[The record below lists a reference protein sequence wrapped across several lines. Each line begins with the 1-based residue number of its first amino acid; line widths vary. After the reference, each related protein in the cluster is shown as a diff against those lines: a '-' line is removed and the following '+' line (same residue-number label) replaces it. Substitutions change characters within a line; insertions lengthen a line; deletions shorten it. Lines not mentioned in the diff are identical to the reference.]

1 MKKINRNFFKPFMFI
16 CVGLMAVMLMGAAN
30 PYDPP
35 GAPGKPEM
43 VDVGNDWCTIKF
55 TPPTSDGGSPIQG
68 YRIGWRYKGGTW
80 NTTPADKL
88 LPGYKVTITGLRE
101 GSEVEFRV
109 SAVNKAGE
117 GPPSDASGFFYIK
130 D

>member
-16 CVGLMAVMLMGAAN
+16 CVGLMAVMLMSAAE

-35 GAPGKPEM
+35 GKPGM
-43 VDVGNDWCTIKF
+43 VDVGNDYCTIKF
-55 TPPTSDGGSPIQG
+55 TPPASDGGSPITG
-68 YRIGWRYKGGTW
+68 YRIGYRDKRGGLWENRPELATKY
-80 NTTPADKL
+80 TVKID
-88 LPGYKVTITGLRE
+88 GLTE

-117 GPPSDASGFFYIK
+117 GEPSETSEFVLITD
-130 D
+130 

>member
-16 CVGLMAVMLMGAAN
+16 CVGLMAVMFMSAAN

-55 TPPTSDGGSPIQG
+55 TPPESDGGSPITS
-68 YRIGWRYKGGTW
+68 YLVDYRYKGGRWTRGAEVPKCKATVP
-80 NTTPADKL
+80 NLIK
-88 LPGYKVTITGLRE
+88 GL
-101 GSEVEFRV
+101 EVEFRV
-109 SAVNKAGE
+109 SAVNKGGE
-117 GPPSDASGFFYIK
+117 GPHSPSSDVILIK

>member
-1 MKKINRNFFKPFMFI
+1 
-16 CVGLMAVMLMGAAN
+16 
-30 PYDPP
+30 
-35 GAPGKPEM
+35 M

>member
-1 MKKINRNFFKPFMFI
+1 MFI

-55 TPPTSDGGSPIQG
+55 TPPTSDGGSPITSYLVD
-68 YRIGWRYKGGTW
+68 YRDIKGGRWVRGAET
-80 NTTPADKL
+80 DKC
-88 LPGYKVTITGLRE
+88 KVTVRNLKE
-101 GSEVEFRV
+101 GTKVEFRV
-109 SAVNKAGE
+109 SAVNEGGE
-117 GPPSDASGFFYIK
+117 VPHSEASEVILIK
-130 D
+130 DYNIKSQL